1 MQLQLTHLRYLQAIL
16 GLDSSAARSIREQA
30 QWQPEMLFQL
40 VQTARCWE
48 SFAGVDPDW
57 DQLPKELL
65 GRLNKRLSY
74 NRRQREV
81 MEKAREEIRRHL
93 SHAPFQ
99 VIWLKGDVLGK
110 LYWKQPEHRHQFD
123 LDLLVAEDNLQQ
135 AVVWLNE
142 IGFRLKSS
150 SWIGKRLLTRDH
162 AISLIR
168 EGMELD
174 LHWCIR
180 NRPVYQFNHLRMW
193 ERAQR
198 VELSTG
204 NVLTLFVSDLL
215 AAQLISVFH
224 DLGRGGCSLKGLLDL
239 WLMLEA
245 EREKID
251 WLQFRDE
258 RLEENTWGPCV
269 NVLSMLLSLFNF
281 TTESPMLQ
289 CCLGLDV
296 PLIARGSHRPL
307 KLLSLPRRS
316 SEAHQWMMEILPV
329 ASAEDALWLFTRS
342 LPNLGRTLSV
352 FQSVKSQ
359 CRTASERSISVVKLD
374 SLSRKKVAEHPR

>member
-1 MQLQLTHLRYLQAIL
+1 M
-16 GLDSSAARSIREQA
+16 
-30 QWQPEMLFQL
+30 
-40 VQTARCWE
+40 
-48 SFAGVDPDW
+48 
-57 DQLPKELL
+57 
-65 GRLNKRLSY
+65 
-74 NRRQREV
+74 
-81 MEKAREEIRRHL
+81 
-93 SHAPFQ
+93 
-99 VIWLKGDVLGK
+99 LGK

-245 EREKID
+245 EREKSD

-258 RLEENTWGPCV
+258 RLEENTGGPV
-269 NVLSMLLSLFNF
+269 STSSLCFSVCS
-281 TTESPMLQ
+281 TSPLNLQ
-289 CCLGLDV
+289 CFN
-296 PLIARGSHRPL
+296 
-307 KLLSLPRRS
+307 
-316 SEAHQWMMEILPV
+316 V
-329 ASAEDALWLFTRS
+329 A
-342 LPNLGRTLSV
+342 
-352 FQSVKSQ
+352 
-359 CRTASERSISVVKLD
+359 
-374 SLSRKKVAEHPR
+374 